1 MQLITTLPGLNL
13 ARPNT
18 VVVHAVQDDTLSR
31 TFTAQLLAGDT
42 PFTPPANVSAF
53 LSYRRADGVPGWYD
67 TLTDGS
73 DAVTI
78 SGSTVT
84 FTLCDHAL
92 QVGGRGDLSL
102 ILMAPTGG
110 EEAARLSSFKMILD
124 VEPTPYPASEIVTS
138 EPYINVLSQQI
149 AAVLEAAADLT
160 GITVSATTGA
170 AGSSATAT
178 VTGGTGGQPYNIAFK
193 IPRGNTGATPNLTI
207 GTVETVSSSSQAE
220 ATITGTTANPK
231 LNLKLPRGVDGTGAV
246 SSVMG
251 VSPDNTTHDVSAAEL
266 CNKIYP
272 IGAIY
277 ISTSATDPGTLFG
290 GTWTRI
296 KDTFLLAAGDTYAA
310 ASTGGAASQTIDYGD
325 DGYALI
331 GFPDA
336 DTTHI
341 SLTRRNT
348 TAEQGTYTPT
358 KFAAGNSAP
367 VTFAGASTA
376 QADAIALGGSTTVNT
391 LPPYL
396 AVYVW
401 ERTALAT

>member
-31 TFTAQLLAGDT
+31 TFTAQLLAGDA
-42 PFTPPANVSAF
+42 PFTPPSNASAF
-53 LSYRRADGVPGWYD
+53 LSYRRGDGVPGWYD

-73 DAVTI
+73 EAVTI
-78 SGSTVT
+78 DGDTVT

-92 QVGGRGDLSL
+92 ETAGRGEISL
-102 ILMAPTGG
+102 ILMAPGT
-110 EEAARLSSFKMILD
+110 EEAARLSSFKMVLD

-207 GTVETVSSSSQAE
+207 GTVETVSSADQAS
-220 ATITGTTANPK
+220 ASISGTTANPK
-231 LNLKLPRGVDGTGAV
+231 LNLSLPRGVDGTGSV
-246 SSVMG
+246 SKVMN
-251 VSPDNTTHDVSAAEL
+251 VSPDNTTHDVPAEQL
-266 CNKIYP
+266 FNKIYP

-277 ISTSATDPGTLFG
+277 ISTSSTDPGTLFG
-290 GTWTRI
+290 GTWAPITGR
-296 KDTFLLAAGDTYAA
+296 FLLASGATDPQDPDSPSYTAG
-310 ASTGGAASQTIDYGD
+310 STGGAASVDMHTSGVYAGAGFVDTAKLGFD
-325 DGYALI
+325 SPDGVTDNNFTPSHTAT
-331 GFPDA
+331 GVTVA
-336 DTTHI
+336 SGSDTTRGVK
-341 SLTRRNT
+341 LFGDLATM
-348 TAEQGTYTPT
+348 
-358 KFAAGNSAP
+358 
-367 VTFAGASTA
+367 
-376 QADAIALGGSTTVNT
+376 
-391 LPPYL
+391 PPYL

>member
-1 MQLITTLPGLNL
+1 M
-13 ARPNT
+13 
-18 VVVHAVQDDTLSR
+18 
-31 TFTAQLLAGDT
+31 
-42 PFTPPANVSAF
+42 
-53 LSYRRADGVPGWYD
+53 PGWYD

-73 DAVTI
+73 EAVEI
-78 SGSTVT
+78 DGDTVT

-92 QVGGRGDLSL
+92 ETAGRGEISL
-102 ILMAPTGG
+102 ILMAPGT
-110 EEAARLSSFKMILD
+110 EEAARLSSFKMVLD

-207 GTVETVSSSSQAE
+207 GTVETVSSADQAS
-220 ATITGTTANPK
+220 ASISGTTANPK
-231 LNLKLPRGVDGTGAV
+231 LNLSLPRGVDGTGSV
-246 SSVMG
+246 SKVMN
-251 VSPDNTTHDVSAAEL
+251 VSPDNTTHDVPAEQL
-266 CNKIYP
+266 FNKIYP

-277 ISTSATDPGTLFG
+277 ISTSSTDPGTLFG
-290 GTWTRI
+290 GTWAPI
-296 KDTFLLAAGDTYAA
+296 KDRFLLAAGDTYSA
-310 ASTGGAASQTIDYGD
+310 ASTGGAASQVVDYGE

-341 SLTRRNT
+341 SLTRKNT
-348 TAEQGTYTPT
+348 TAAQGTYTPT

-367 VTFAGASTA
+367 ATFASASTA
-376 QADAIALGGSTTVNT
+376 EADAIALGGSTTVNT

-401 ERTALAT
+401 ERKTLAS

>member
-31 TFTAQLLAGDT
+31 TFTAQLLAGDA
-42 PFTPPANVSAF
+42 PFTPPSNASAF
-53 LSYRRADGVPGWYD
+53 ISYRRGDGVPGWYD

-73 DAVTI
+73 EAVEI
-78 SGSTVT
+78 DGDTVT

-92 QVGGRGDLSL
+92 ETAGRGEISL
-102 ILMAPTGG
+102 ILMAPGT
-110 EEAARLSSFKMILD
+110 EEAARLSSFKMVLD

-178 VTGGTGGQPYNIAFK
+178 VTGGTGGQPYHITFK
-193 IPRGNTGATPNLTI
+193 IPRGNTGATPNFSI
-207 GTVETVSSSSQAE
+207 GTVETVPSSSQAE
-220 ATITGTTANPK
+220 ATITGTAAAPK

-251 VSPDNTTHDVSAAEL
+251 VSPDNTTHDVPAAEL
-266 CNKIYP
+266 FNKIYP

-277 ISTSATDPGTLFG
+277 ISTSSTDPGTLFG
-290 GTWTRI
+290 GTWTPI
-296 KDTFLLAAGDTYAA
+296 KDRFLLAAGDTYSA
-310 ASTGGAASQTIDYGD
+310 ASTGGAASQVVDYGE

-341 SLTRRNT
+341 SLTRKNT
-348 TAEQGTYTPT
+348 TAAQGTYTPT

-367 VTFAGASTA
+367 ATFASASTA

-396 AVYVW
+396 TVYVW
-401 ERTALAT
+401 QRTALAT